1 LIKLQLGNRNRHQ
14 ASITVSEIQQQALH
28 IERCELELKNG
39 LDQLQIP
46 MIPNVLNRH
55 CRGMSMDSAT
65 STQTAFMLREYA
77 KMIESI
83 EQHQDSILEENSSD
97 LSIKLE

>member
-1 LIKLQLGNRNRHQ
+1 MFLLQKYLYVRITYVFKL
-14 ASITVSEIQQQALH
+14 
-28 IERCELELKNG
+28 
-39 LDQLQIP
+39 
-46 MIPNVLNRH
+46 IPNVLNRH